1 MIYLVSKKSIHNFYL
16 FIIIV
21 ASNVQNTIYHKYY
34 EPLILI
40 LFFLLVKNIETEKF
54 FKNNINF
61 IYLYLLSIIYISMRL
76 YKIYFV
82 V

>member
-1 MIYLVSKKSIHNFYL
+1 M
-16 FIIIV
+16 IIV

-54 FKNNINF
+54 FKNNISF

-76 YKIYFV
+76 YKIYFIV
-82 V
+82 